1 MDHDDQHF
9 RLNEAARRRTGP
21 ERHRRQWTLAEKRRI
36 VAESL
41 AAGTIASSVA
51 RRHGIHPNQL
61 YGWRRS
67 FLRSGQETGFS
78 PDIVTPTD
86 PKASAPAPE
95 FIPVA
100 IMTPPSKASPSAPV
114 LTLSLN
120 GVDIRVT
127 AETDL
132 DVLASVL
139 TLLRS
144 GRCC

>member
-1 MDHDDQHF
+1 MDTDDQHF
-9 RLNEAARRRTGP
+9 RLNEAARRRMGP
-21 ERHRRQWTLAEKRRI
+21 ERHRRWTQAEKWQI
-36 VAESL
+36 VEESL

-61 YGWRRS
+61 YGWRRT

-78 PDIVTPTD
+78 LDIEPPTVPKTP
-86 PKASAPAPE
+86 APAPE

-100 IMTPPSKASPSAPV
+100 IMTPRPEAPLSAPA

-139 TLLRS
+139 TVLRS